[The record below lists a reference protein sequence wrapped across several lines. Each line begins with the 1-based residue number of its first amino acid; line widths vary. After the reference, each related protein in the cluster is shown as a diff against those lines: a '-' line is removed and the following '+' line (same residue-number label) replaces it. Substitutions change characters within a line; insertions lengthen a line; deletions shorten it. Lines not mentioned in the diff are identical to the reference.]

1 MLTASKVGPVLS
13 VVAINW
19 TAPHSPH
26 WRRQVP
32 VATHPFT
39 GKSQAG
45 VTTLGPMTAQGR
57 HLRKNH
63 LYALQVE
70 FFNLQLSYMPARK
83 VRESL
88 KASRKKIFRNIGTT
102 NAIKHLGLAHLRTHL
117 WWLFFFLIKNKKL
130 ASWKRSE
137 NTFFF
142 FLNTVAS
149 ICLSLFPSACDCNIR
164 AVLINLQSQSH
175 KLLCECRIPRASA
188 WTDQLLSSSCA

>member
-45 VTTLGPMTAQGR
+45 VTTLGPMTVQGR

-88 KASRKKIFRNIGTT
+88 KASRKKIFRNTGTT

-117 WWLFFFLIKNKKL
+117 WWLFFFFNKKQ
-130 ASWKRSE
+130 KTCQFKTQRKHF
-137 NTFFF
+137 FFF
-142 FLNTVAS
+142 FLILWLPFA
-149 ICLSLFPSACDCNIR
+149 FPCF
-164 AVLINLQSQSH
+164 
-175 KLLCECRIPRASA
+175 LLHVIVIFERF
-188 WTDQLLSSSCA
+188 